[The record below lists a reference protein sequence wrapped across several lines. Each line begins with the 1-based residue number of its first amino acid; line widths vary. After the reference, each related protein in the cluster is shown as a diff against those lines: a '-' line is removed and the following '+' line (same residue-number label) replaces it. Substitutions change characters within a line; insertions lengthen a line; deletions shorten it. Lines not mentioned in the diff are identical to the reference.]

1 MIEPYHTST
10 IPAKGGWVTASRG
23 LASET
28 EEELRWGGDVRIANK
43 SHQLPKEPRRDLT
56 LSVLRP
62 SFSYRQIFQSFW
74 TNASHYSSSP
84 EGVETV
90 LPHFLARFDRS
101 FSTDSTAIVQRGR

>member
-1 MIEPYHTST
+1 MGRGRTCI
-10 IPAKGGWVTASRG
+10 AKAGQLQNQYATKP
-23 LASET
+23 
-28 EEELRWGGDVRIANK
+28 K

-62 SFSYRQIFQSFW
+62 FFSYRQIFQRFW

-90 LPHFLARFDRS
+90 LLHFLARFDRS